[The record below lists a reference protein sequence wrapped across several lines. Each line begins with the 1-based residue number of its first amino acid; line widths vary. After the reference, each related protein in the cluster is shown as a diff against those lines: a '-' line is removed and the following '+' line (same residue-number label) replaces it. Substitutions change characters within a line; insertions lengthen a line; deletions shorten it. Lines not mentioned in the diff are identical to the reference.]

1 MPTLSQ
7 RLMARTSERSPGHPA
22 NSTAQI
28 DTATLN
34 GRIRFA
40 FGTIIMAKMP
50 DGVKDTKV
58 AKGMRMLWPHM
69 SKDLEKIPEDQLF
82 RAAAFIDLIMQ
93 LCIAGAPDGMIFEE
107 YLQAVF
113 DGQIR
118 VLPGQATVIP
128 DETTATAVG

>member
-1 MPTLSQ
+1 
-7 RLMARTSERSPGHPA
+7 MARSSNRSDGNPA
-22 NSTAQI
+22 PKTVLI

-50 DGVKDTKV
+50 EGVKDSKV

-69 SKDLEKIPEDQLF
+69 SKDLATIPPEQLQ
-82 RAAAFIDLIMQ
+82 RAATFINLIMQ
-93 LCIAGAPDGMIFEE
+93 LCVEGVPASLEGMTFED

-113 DGQIR
+113 DGEIR
-118 VLPGQATVIP
+118 VLPGGPTLLPADTH
-128 DETTATAVG
+128 EASASVG